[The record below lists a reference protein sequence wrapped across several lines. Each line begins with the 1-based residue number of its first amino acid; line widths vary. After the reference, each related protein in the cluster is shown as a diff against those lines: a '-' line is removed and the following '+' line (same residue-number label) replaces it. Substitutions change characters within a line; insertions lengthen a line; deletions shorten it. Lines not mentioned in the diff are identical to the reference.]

1 MEKRSIGRQIW
12 EIVNPIL
19 VTMGIAFVVE
29 MIVLLFCFMP
39 YMPELM
45 ETVTNEEL
53 FMSKL
58 EEMTASAY
66 QYLVEITAVA
76 SLVTIP
82 VLMFMRRRDV
92 RKDREAGIAQ
102 NKKAPWYKYFL
113 IVGISVPLAIMA
125 NNIITLSNL
134 AEYSEAY
141 QEATE
146 TLFMPS
152 LPVQIICLGIITP
165 VCEELVFRGLI
176 YKRMRRD
183 RSFIGAMIS
192 SAFIFGLYHMNL
204 VQTIYA
210 IVCGLLLAYLY
221 EKYGSLKAPILAHV
235 LMNIVVCVLSDVNA
249 FTWMF
254 SQPIRMAIITI
265 ACAMIGSSV
274 FLLIQQIDEKPEVEN

>member
-1 MEKRSIGRQIW
+1 
-12 EIVNPIL
+12 
-19 VTMGIAFVVE
+19 
-29 MIVLLFCFMP
+29 
-39 YMPELM
+39 
-45 ETVTNEEL
+45 
-53 FMSKL
+53 
-58 EEMTASAY
+58 
-66 QYLVEITAVA
+66 
-76 SLVTIP
+76 
-82 VLMFMRRRDV
+82 
-92 RKDREAGIAQ
+92 
-102 NKKAPWYKYFL
+102 
-113 IVGISVPLAIMA
+113 
-125 NNIITLSNL
+125 
-134 AEYSEAY
+134 
-141 QEATE
+141 
-146 TLFMPS
+146 MPS

-192 SAFIFGLYHMNL
+192 YAFIFGLYRMNL